1 MHFVSALAHYS
12 DQYESVLMYFN
23 LSKLKTSNP
32 VAKNGVIW
40 ILLKYDTNHE
50 NLVRR
55 LKSAKF
61 KTLVLQAQKELGVQ
75 ILQAFWCC
83 EYLLFLF

>member
-55 LKSAKF
+55 LKSAEIQN
-61 KTLVLQAQKELGVQ
+61 TCSLSSEGVEFRYYS
-75 ILQAFWCC
+75 LSGVMNTF
-83 EYLLFLF
+83 